1 MAQALHPRA
10 LSYYDI
16 IVSYYDVN
24 QSSGPIGR
32 QEGDTKLNM
41 MVDAQKISSLQ
52 DDLKK
57 RGVKYVIGAYVDI
70 HGAQKAK
77 VVPVDHLTQ
86 MASGSE
92 RYTGYALDGLGQA
105 PNEDEL
111 VSIPDLGRIIQLP
124 WEKKLAWAP
133 ADLGFQGKPYPL
145 STRVALKSVL
155 AQAEAMGYGLNLGI
169 ECEIFLLRQKED
181 GSLETPVP
189 DDKLVKPCYDVRS
202 FVDNFSWLDKMAT
215 TINDLGWDLYSFDHE
230 DACGQFEFDFQYS
243 DALTMCDRL
252 TFFRMMAKQYAK
264 EEGLIAT
271 MMPKPFA
278 DRTGNGAHFNV
289 SLSDISTGKN
299 VFARAPKD
307 DPRGLGLTET
317 GYHFIGGV
325 LRHGRALCAAFAPTV
340 NSYKRLIRQGAMATY
355 SWAPVFNSY
364 GSNNRTNS
372 VRVPAG
378 GGRCESRNADGA
390 VNPYLAAALMLAAGL
405 EGVRE
410 RIDPGKPNEDNLYD
424 LSEVE
429 RQKRGIVFLP
439 QTLQEAVE
447 AFAADPLVEKTLG
460 TALRDEFVRYKTE
473 EWNAYHLTVSPWEIE
488 RYSHLF

>member
-1 MAQALHPRA
+1 MAHATEIDLA
-10 LSYYDI
+10 I
-16 IVSYYDVN
+16 A
-24 QSSGPIGR
+24 
-32 QEGDTKLNM
+32 K
-41 MVDAQKISSLQ
+41 LQ
-52 DDLKK
+52 DDLRAK
-57 RGVKYVIGAYVDI
+57 GVKYVIGAYVDI

-77 VVPVDHLTQ
+77 VVPVDHLPQ
-86 MASGSE
+86 MAAGSE

-111 VSIPDLGRIIQLP
+111 ASVPDFSQLIQLP
-124 WEKKLAWAP
+124 WESKLAWCP
-133 ADLGFQGKPYPL
+133 ADLTFQGQPYPL
-145 STRVALKSVL
+145 STRVALKTVL
-155 AQAEAMGYGLNLGI
+155 KDAEAMGFGFNLGI
-169 ECEIFLLRQKED
+169 ECEIFLLKQEAD
-181 GSLETPVP
+181 GSLHTPIP
-189 DDKLVKPCYDVRS
+189 DDKLVKPCYDVRG
-202 FVDNFSWLDKMAT
+202 FVDNFTWLDKVAT

-230 DACGQFEFDFQYS
+230 DACGQFEFDFNYA

-252 TFFRMMAKQYAK
+252 TFFRMMAKHYAK

-278 DRTGNGAHFNV
+278 DRTGNGAHFNM
-289 SLSDISTGKN
+289 SLSDKETGKN
-299 VFARAPKD
+299 AFACDPSA

-325 LRHGRALCAAFAPTV
+325 LKHGRALCAAFAPTV
-340 NSYKRLIRQGAMATY
+340 NSYKRLVRQGSMAGF

-390 VNPYLAAALMLAAGL
+390 VNPYLAAALVLAAGL
-405 EGVRE
+405 EGIRE
-410 RIDPGKPNEDNLYD
+410 RIDPGAPNEDNLYD
-424 LSEVE
+424 LTDAQRAE
-429 RQKRGIVFLP
+429 RGIEFLP
-439 QTLQEAVE
+439 QTLAEAVD

-460 TALRDEFVRYKTE
+460 KALRDEFIRYKRAEWE
-473 EWNAYHLTVSPWEIE
+473 EYHLTVSAWEIE